1 MSKLSGLQFRE
12 TDFTLPAW
20 LNWVGSGVGEQ
31 MGIENEVKFEVSPD
45 DLEKLAAARSLRP
58 ANGQLPKHKYFVS
71 TYFDTPKHVLRRNGV
86 SLRVRQAGKKRVQ
99 TIKTAKNGIAL
110 GRGEWES
117 KIKSNEPDFRAA
129 RGTAL
134 EPLLSKNFRRA
145 LDPIFTTH
153 VHRTLVPLRPGNSL
167 VELAL
172 DRGHV
177 RVGRNATPLAEVE
190 LELKDGS
197 VADLFK
203 AARMVAELVPAKLAV
218 KTKSEQGYALVEDQP
233 VSEVR
238 ASRITLKR
246 KATLSSAFQVI
257 GRSVL
262 HHIAANE
269 PAVLAGKPE
278 GVHQMRIGVR
288 RLRAAISVFSKLLRS
303 RQTEMMKRDL
313 KWLAGKLG
321 PVRDLDVFLNT
332 KVHRLAGEQPP
343 ISGFSELTSELVYRR
358 DLAAEAA
365 KSAISSSRYRLLI
378 FNALEWIE
386 DGRWLKQLSV
396 RGNPKTRSYAVHLFD
411 RRTKKVK
418 KRLKQVSKLN
428 VRDRHDLRIAIKKLR
443 YTVYF
448 FESLFVDSA
457 SSKALSRCKDHLR
470 SLQDSLGAL
479 NDIDVHQKLLNRL
492 GTDGV
497 EERSRLVSLAA
508 GAVVGS
514 ERGEITR
521 LLNAAKGA
529 ARNLRR
535 AEKFWI

>member
-1 MSKLSGLQFRE
+1 
-12 TDFTLPAW
+12 
-20 LNWVGSGVGEQ
+20 
-31 MGIENEVKFEVSPD
+31 MGIENEVKFEVSPG
-45 DLEKLAAARSLRP
+45 DLERLSAARSLRP
-58 ANGQLPKHKYFVS
+58 ANGQPAKHKYFVS

-86 SLRVRQAGKKRVQ
+86 SLRVRQVGKKHVQ
-99 TIKTAKNGIAL
+99 TIKTARDGIAL

-117 KIKSNEPDFRAA
+117 KIESSEPDFRAA

-134 EPLLSKNFRRA
+134 ESLLSKNIRRD

-153 VHRTLVPLRPGNSL
+153 VHRTLVPLRMGNSH

-172 DRGHV
+172 DQGHV
-177 RVGRNATPLAEVE
+177 RVGRNTTPLAEVE
-190 LELKDGS
+190 LELKNGS
-197 VADLFK
+197 VADLFR

-233 VSEVR
+233 INAVR
-238 ASRITLKR
+238 ASKITLSR

-288 RLRAAISVFSKLLRS
+288 RLRAAIWVFSKLLRS
-303 RQTEMMKRDL
+303 KQTEMIKRDL
-313 KWLAGKLG
+313 KWSAGKLG

-332 KVHRLAGEQPP
+332 KVHRLASAQPP

-358 DLAAEAA
+358 DLAADAA
-365 KSAISSSRYRLLI
+365 KSAISSPRYRLLI
-378 FNALEWIE
+378 FNVLEWIE
-386 DGRWLKQLSV
+386 DGRWLKQLSI
-396 RGNPKTRSYAVHLFD
+396 RGDQRTQPHAVHLFN
-411 RRTKKVK
+411 RRTKKAK
-418 KRLKQVSKLN
+418 QRLKN
-428 VRDRHDLRIAIKKLR
+428 VRRLNDHDRHKLRIAIKKLR

-448 FESLFVDSA
+448 FESLFVNSA
-457 SSKALSRCKDHLR
+457 SAKALSHYKDHLQ
-470 SLQDSLGAL
+470 SLQDNLGAL
-479 NDIDVHQKLLNRL
+479 NDVAVHQKLLTKL
-492 GTDGV
+492 GTDGD
-497 EERSRLVSLAA
+497 EARSRLVYFAA

-514 ERGEITR
+514 ERGEIR
-521 LLNAAKGA
+521 QLLDLAKRA

-535 AEKFWI
+535 AEKFWN

>member
-1 MSKLSGLQFRE
+1 
-12 TDFTLPAW
+12 
-20 LNWVGSGVGEQ
+20 
-31 MGIENEVKFEVSPD
+31 MGIENEVKFEVSPG
-45 DLEKLAAARSLRP
+45 DLQKLAAARSLRP
-58 ANGQLPKHKYFVS
+58 ANGQFAKHKYFVS
-71 TYFDTPKHVLRRNGV
+71 TYFDTAKHVLRRNGV
-86 SLRVRQAGKKRVQ
+86 SLRVRQAGKKHVQ
-99 TIKTAKNGIAL
+99 TIKTARDGIAL

-117 KIKSNEPDFRAA
+117 KIESNEPDFRAA

-134 EPLLSKNFRRA
+134 EPLLSKNIRRD

-153 VHRTLVPLRPGNSL
+153 VHSTLIPLRPGNSL

-172 DRGHV
+172 DQGHV

-190 LELKDGS
+190 LELKNGS
-197 VADLFK
+197 VADLFRV
-203 AARMVAELVPAKLAV
+203 ARMVAELVPAKLAV

-233 VSEVR
+233 INAVR
-238 ASRITLKR
+238 ASKITLGR

-269 PAVLAGKPE
+269 PAVLAGKAE

-288 RLRAAISVFSKLLRS
+288 RLRAAVWVFSKLLRS
-303 RQTEMMKRDL
+303 KQTEMIKRDL

-321 PVRDLDVFLNT
+321 PVRDLEVFLNT
-332 KVHRLAGEQPP
+332 EVHRLASAQPP

-365 KSAISSSRYRLLI
+365 RSAISSSRYRLLI

-386 DGRWLKQLSV
+386 DGRWLKQLHI
-396 RGNPKTRSYAVHLFD
+396 RGDQRTQTHAVHLFD
-411 RRTKKVK
+411 RRTRKAK
-418 KRLKQVSKLN
+418 KRLKKVCRLDDH
-428 VRDRHDLRIAIKKLR
+428 DRQKLRIAIKKLR

-448 FESLFVDSA
+448 FESLFVDPASA
-457 SSKALSRCKDHLR
+457 KALSRYKDHLQ

-479 NDIDVHQKLLNRL
+479 NDIAVHQKLLTRL
-492 GTDGV
+492 GTDGD
-497 EERSRLVSLAA
+497 EERSRLVSFAA

-514 ERGEITR
+514 ERGEIR
-521 LLNAAKGA
+521 PLLNIAKKA
-529 ARNLRR
+529 ARHLRG
-535 AEKFWI
+535 AKKFWS

>member
-1 MSKLSGLQFRE
+1 
-12 TDFTLPAW
+12 
-20 LNWVGSGVGEQ
+20 
-31 MGIENEVKFEVSPD
+31 MGIENEVKFEVSPG
-45 DLEKLAAARSLRP
+45 DLEKLTAARSLRP
-58 ANGQLPKHKYFVS
+58 ANGQLAKHKYFVS
-71 TYFDTPKHVLRRNGV
+71 TYFDTPKHLLRRNGV
-86 SLRVRQAGKKRVQ
+86 SLRVRRAGKKHIQ
-99 TIKTAKNGIAL
+99 TIKTARDGIAL

-117 KIKSNEPDFRAA
+117 KIESNEPDFRAA

-134 EPLLSKNFRRA
+134 EPLLSKNIRRD
-145 LDPIFTTH
+145 LDPIFATH

-172 DRGHV
+172 DQGHV
-177 RVGRNATPLAEVE
+177 RVGRNTTPLAEVE
-190 LELKDGS
+190 LELKNGS
-197 VADLFK
+197 IADLFR
-203 AARMVAELVPAKLAV
+203 AARMVAELVPAKVSV

-233 VSEVR
+233 INAVR
-238 ASRITLKR
+238 AAKITLKR

-257 GRSVL
+257 GRSIL

-269 PAVLAGKPE
+269 PAVMAGKPD

-288 RLRAAISVFSKLLRS
+288 RLRAAIWVFSKLLRS
-303 RQTEMMKRDL
+303 KQTETIKRDL

-332 KVHRLAGEQPP
+332 KVHRLASAQPP

-358 DLAAEAA
+358 DLAADAA
-365 KSAISSSRYRLLI
+365 KSAISSPRYRLLI

-396 RGNPKTRSYAVHLFD
+396 RGDRRTQPHAVDLFD
-411 RRTKKVK
+411 RRTRKAKQRLKKVR
-418 KRLKQVSKLN
+418 RLN
-428 VRDRHDLRIAIKKLR
+428 DHDRHKLRIAIKKLR

-457 SSKALSRCKDHLR
+457 KPLSRYKDHLQ

-479 NDIDVHQKLLNRL
+479 NDVAVHQMLLTKL
-492 GTDGV
+492 GTDGD
-497 EERSRLVSLAA
+497 EERSRLVYFAA

-514 ERGEITR
+514 ERGEIR
-521 LLNAAKGA
+521 PLLKVAKRA

-535 AEKFWI
+535 AKKFWN